1 MKQRR
6 ITKCPQGNDSLV
18 ENRIPKNN
26 YSNKYTATICENC
39 VEGLSCDHLSG
50 DTNWSRAISFQGDV
64 WREAWIMS

>member
-1 MKQRR
+1 MKQCR

-26 YSNKYTATICENC
+26 YSNKYTFTICENC

-50 DTNWSRAISFQGDV
+50 DTI
-64 WREAWIMS
+64 